1 MVTLPQTLER
11 VKSDLA
17 QLLTPQSIRQVCD
30 EHQHRWRERV
40 LDPVTTIHLFI
51 QQVLHGNTACQHLR
65 HLGGGAITAPAYCQ
79 ARQRLPLAVLQ
90 AIVKRVGKL
99 LDQAAAEGDLFC
111 SHRTW
116 LVDGSSF
123 SMPDTPA
130 LQACFGQPGK
140 QRPGCGFPVAHLL
153 ALFSAQTGALHE
165 ALALPLRTHDMSYV
179 QQLHPSLRAGD
190 VLVADR
196 ALCSFAHLGL
206 ILRGSMHAV
215 FRMHQLQIVDFT
227 CRRPH
232 TVQGKHRQAGLP
244 TSRWIRRLGRHD
256 QIVEWV
262 KPQNGPKWMTAA
274 EFDALPETIRVREL
288 RYRIR
293 MPGVRTR
300 EVTLV
305 TTLLNPRRYPARKLA
320 QLYAARWEIELNLR
334 HIKITMGLD
343 VLKCKTVPGVLK
355 ELSVFVL
362 VYNLVRTVML
372 EAARRQKVK
381 PNRISFIDAQRWLC
395 SATPGSELRALV
407 INPLRPHRV
416 EPRCIKRRMKE
427 YDLMTKPR
435 TELRERLLGKGN
447 TS

>member
-11 VKSDLA
+11 VKSELA
-17 QLLTPQSIRQVCD
+17 RLLTPDSIRQVCA

-51 QQVLHGNTACQHLR
+51 QQVLHGNTACLHLR
-65 HLGGGAITAPAYCQ
+65 HLSGEPVTAPGYCQ
-79 ARQRLPLAVLQ
+79 ARKRLPLAVLQ
-90 AIVKRVGKL
+90 AIVKRVARL
-99 LDQAAAEGDLFC
+99 LDQAAAEEELFC
-111 SHRTW
+111 GHRTW

-123 SMPDTPA
+123 SMPDTPP
-130 LQACFGQPGK
+130 LQAHFGQPGK

-165 ALALPLRTHDMSYV
+165 ALALPLRTHDISHV
-179 QQLHPSLRAGD
+179 QQVHPSLRAGD

-196 ALCSFAHLGL
+196 ALCSFAHLAL
-206 ILRGSMHAV
+206 ILRGSLHAV
-215 FRMHQLQIVDFT
+215 FRMHQIQIVDFT
-227 CRRPH
+227 SRRAH

-262 KPQNGPKWMTAA
+262 KPRDQPKWMTAA

-288 RYRIR
+288 RYCIR
-293 MPGVRTR
+293 VPGVRTR

-305 TTLLNPRRYPARKLA
+305 TTLLNPKRYPARTLA
-320 QLYAARWEIELNLR
+320 QLYAARWEVELNLR

-355 ELSVFVL
+355 ELNVFVL

-395 SATPGSELRALV
+395 SAKPGAELSALV
-407 INPLRPHRV
+407 INPLRPNRV
-416 EPRCIKRRMKE
+416 EPRCLKRRMKE
-427 YDLMTKPR
+427 YDLMRRPR
-435 TELRERLLGKGN
+435 KELRQLLLGKKD